1 MFENYKKSRSLRK
14 QTKLFEDEKFD
25 IDEEGRGII
34 EIGAGDYSDIFS
46 YYSLNNYNVLDS
58 EFNAFLETKADAIP
72 MKHELTL
79 NFHVKEP
86 DEAKEQEIKFALKE
100 NYEREIHA
108 INRKMHRNNI
118 FSLYMLLMGFLFF
131 VVYITI
137 VHFNLYFAI
146 KVIFEIATWVFFWEA
161 VDSFFLER
169 RHLKIERLKK
179 YRLLKSKIVLS
190 EFVIKTFGKQGG
202 EKKHLAKNKNNEN
215 EQNSKK

>member
-79 NFHVKEP
+79 NFHVKNP
-86 DEAKEQEIKFALKE
+86 IKSIYSE
-100 NYEREIHA
+100 NILFRC
-108 INRKMHRNNI
+108 I
-118 FSLYMLLMGFLFF
+118 FRL
-131 VVYITI
+131 
-137 VHFNLYFAI
+137 
-146 KVIFEIATWVFFWEA
+146 IAWI
-161 VDSFFLER
+161 SR
-169 RHLKIERLKK
+169 
-179 YRLLKSKIVLS
+179 S
-190 EFVIKTFGKQGG
+190 
-202 EKKHLAKNKNNEN
+202 
-215 EQNSKK
+215 

>member
-14 QTKLFEDEKFD
+14 QTKLFEDEKFNV
-25 IDEEGRGII
+25 DEDGRGII
-34 EIGAGDYSDIFS
+34 EIGSEDYSDIFS
-46 YYSLNNYNVLDS
+46 FYSLNNYNVLDS

-72 MKHELTL
+72 MKYDLTL

-108 INRKMHRNNI
+108 INRKMRRNNV

-131 VVYITI
+131 AIYVAI
-137 VHFNLYFAI
+137 VQLNLYFAI
-146 KVIFEIATWVFFWEA
+146 KVVFEIATWVFFWEA

-179 YRLLKSKIVLS
+179 YRLLKSKIVLN
-190 EFVIKTFGKQGG
+190 EFVIKTFGKKQGG
-202 EKKHLAKNKNNEN
+202 EKKHLAKNKTI
-215 EQNSKK
+215 EQNANR